1 MAKTIQ
7 EQYNQIKKG
16 KGSKEIFLKEVKRNY
31 PHMIVNSATFKQA
44 EEILLNRSVI
54 TEKLAGIANPTN
66 TKDWFGIFNKNMEI
80 IKEANPK
87 NPNRYPP
94 LHIAQTKESK
104 ADEARK
110 ADNKKVDKALVDL
123 ETKGYDY
130 KDLKNIDNLNG
141 EEVRLGLKFEMDKVR
156 NTVSDADLGDAIK
169 KAQELVV
176 KNLSSDPLYYIK
188 NAAFG
193 IEGIGYTDEAPG
205 ITASKSDKM
214 EKVKLKENKMISLLN
229 ILENGP
235 LGEKPVAKKKKVKKE
250 TLDSKLAEID
260 KQSQIV
266 ALEAKIAHVDEIIEK
281 KNTRLSMVTEDE
293 NLSELADKAKIK
305 LMQREVKDLEK
316 RKMKMEKLYEKMS
329 GKGYKKPV
337 VDEDLGSSNITTN
350 ASTDSDTSS
359 ANSFKNNAND
369 PTAYDKHS
377 IDEDEEIDEVV
388 TKGQNQGSNSGSNDN
403 ASGQYSNENSNISTT
418 HRR

>member
-7 EQYNQIKKG
+7 EQYNQINKG
-16 KGSKEIFLKEVKRNY
+16 KGSKELFLKEVKRNY
-31 PHMIVNSATFKQA
+31 PHMIVNSATYKQA

-54 TEKLAGIANPTN
+54 TENLAGVVNPTKS
-66 TKDWFGIFNKNMEI
+66 TDWFKVFNDNMEI

-110 ADNKKVDKALVDL
+110 ADNKKVDKTLVDL

-130 KDLKNIDNLNG
+130 KDDKNIDNLNG
-141 EEVRLGLKFEMDKVR
+141 EEFRLGLKFEMDKVR
-156 NTVSDADLGDAIK
+156 ETVSDADLGDAIEKAK
-169 KAQELVV
+169 KLVA
-176 KNLSSDPLYYIK
+176 KNLASDPLYYIK

-193 IEGIGYTDEAPG
+193 VEGIGYTDEAPG

-260 KQSQIV
+260 SASQVV

-293 NLSELADKAKIK
+293 NLSELVDKTKIK
-305 LMQREVKDLEK
+305 AMQREVKDLER
-316 RKMKMEKLYEKMS
+316 RKMKMEKLYEKMT
-329 GKGYKKPV
+329 GKGYKKPITD
-337 VDEDLGSSNITTN
+337 VDEDMESSNYAG
-350 ASTDSDTSS
+350 ASNSDTTER
-359 ANSFKNNAND
+359 AFKNNANEKV
-369 PTAYDKHS
+369 A
-377 IDEDEEIDEVV
+377 EE
-388 TKGQNQGSNSGSNDN
+388 SNAG
-403 ASGQYSNENSNISTT
+403 SNENSNDNSNYNSNDNPESYSGLKKF
-418 HRR
+418 RQNN

>member
-7 EQYNQIKKG
+7 EQYNQINKG
-16 KGSKEIFLKEVKRNY
+16 KGSKELFLKEVKRNY
-31 PHMIVNSATFKQA
+31 PHMIVNSATYKQA

-54 TEKLAGIANPTN
+54 TENLAGVVNPTKS
-66 TKDWFGIFNKNMEI
+66 TDWFKVFNDNMEI

-110 ADNKKVDKALVDL
+110 ADNKKVDKTLVDL

-130 KDLKNIDNLNG
+130 KDDKNIDNLNG
-141 EEVRLGLKFEMDKVR
+141 EEFRLGLKFEMDKVR
-156 NTVSDADLGDAIK
+156 ETVSDADLGDAIE
-169 KAQELVV
+169 KARKLVA
-176 KNLSSDPLYYIK
+176 KNLASDPLYYIK

-205 ITASKSDKM
+205 LTASKSDKM

-260 KQSQIV
+260 SASQVV

-293 NLSELADKAKIK
+293 NLTELVDKTKIK
-305 LMQREVKDLEK
+305 AMQREVKDLER
-316 RKMKMEKLYEKMS
+316 RKMKMEKLYEKMT

-337 VDEDLGSSNITTN
+337 VDEDMGSSNYAG
-350 ASTDSDTSS
+350 ASNSDTSER
-359 ANSFKNNAND
+359 AFRNN
-369 PTAYDKHS
+369 K
-377 IDEDEEIDEVV
+377 DEEIAEESNAGSDE
-388 TKGQNQGSNSGSNDN
+388 G
-403 ASGQYSNENSNISTT
+403 SNENSNYNSNENPESYSGLKKF
-418 HRR
+418 RQNN

>member
-7 EQYNQIKKG
+7 EQYNQINKG
-16 KGSKEIFLKEVKRNY
+16 KGSKELFLKEVKRNY
-31 PHMIVNSATFKQA
+31 PHMIVNSATYKQA

-54 TEKLAGIANPTN
+54 TENLAGVVNPTKS
-66 TKDWFGIFNKNMEI
+66 TDWFKVFNDNMEI

-110 ADNKKVDKALVDL
+110 ADNKKVDKTLVDL

-130 KDLKNIDNLNG
+130 KDDKNIDNLNG
-141 EEVRLGLKFEMDKVR
+141 EEFRLGLKFEMDKVR
-156 NTVSDADLGDAIK
+156 ETVSDADLGDAIEKAK
-169 KAQELVV
+169 KLVA
-176 KNLSSDPLYYIK
+176 KNLASDPLYYIK

-193 IEGIGYTDEAPG
+193 VEGIGYTDEAPG

-260 KQSQIV
+260 SASQVV

-293 NLSELADKAKIK
+293 NLSELVDKTKIK
-305 LMQREVKDLEK
+305 AMQREVKDLER
-316 RKMKMEKLYEKMS
+316 RKMKMEKLYEKMT
-329 GKGYKKPV
+329 GKGYKKPITD
-337 VDEDLGSSNITTN
+337 VDEDMESSNYAG
-350 ASTDSDTSS
+350 ASNSDTTER
-359 ANSFKNNAND
+359 AFKNNANEKV
-369 PTAYDKHS
+369 A
-377 IDEDEEIDEVV
+377 EE
-388 TKGQNQGSNSGSNDN
+388 SNAG
-403 ASGQYSNENSNISTT
+403 SNENSNDNSNYNSNDNPESYSGLKKF
-418 HRR
+418 REN

>member
-16 KGSKEIFLKEVKRNY
+16 KGSKELFLKEVKRNY
-31 PHMIVNSATFKQA
+31 PHMIVNSATYKQA

-54 TEKLAGIANPTN
+54 TENIAGVVNQ
-66 TKDWFGIFNKNMEI
+66 TKSTDWFKVFNDNMEI

-87 NPNRYPP
+87 NPNRFPP

-110 ADNKKVDKALVDL
+110 ADASKPDKDVVEL
-123 ETKGYDY
+123 EVKGFDY
-130 KDLKNIDNLNG
+130 KDRKNYDNLNP
-141 EEVRLGLKFEMDKVR
+141 EQFRLGLKFEMDKVR
-156 NTVSDADLGDAIK
+156 ETVSDADLGDAIK
-169 KAQELVV
+169 KAQELVA
-176 KNLSSDPLYYIK
+176 KNLASDPLHYVK

-193 IEGIGYTDEAPG
+193 IDGIGYTDETPG
-205 ITASKSDKM
+205 LKASKSDQM
-214 EKVKLKENKMISLLN
+214 EKVKLKENKMISLMDLM
-229 ILENGP
+229 ESGP

-260 KQSQIV
+260 KASQIV
-266 ALEAKIAHVDEIIEK
+266 ALEAKIAHIDEIVEK
-281 KNTRLSMVTEDE
+281 KNARLSMVTEDE

-305 LMQREVKDLEK
+305 LMQREVKDLER

-337 VDEDLGSSNITTN
+337 VDEDLGSSNYAG
-350 ASTDSDTSS
+350 ASNSDTSER
-359 ANSFKNNAND
+359 AFRNNEN
-369 PTAYDKHS
+369 
-377 IDEDEEIDEVV
+377 EEIAEES
-388 TKGQNQGSNSGSNDN
+388 NAGSNEGSDENSN
-403 ASGQYSNENSNISTT
+403 YSSNENPESYSGLKKFREN
-418 HRR
+418 

>member
-7 EQYNQIKKG
+7 EQYNQINKG
-16 KGSKEIFLKEVKRNY
+16 KGSKELFLKEVKRNY
-31 PHMIVNSATFKQA
+31 PHMIVNSATYKQA

-54 TEKLAGIANPTN
+54 TENLASVVNPTKS
-66 TKDWFGIFNKNMEI
+66 TDWFKVFNDNMEI

-110 ADNKKVDKALVDL
+110 ADNKKVDKTLVDL

-130 KDLKNIDNLNG
+130 KDDKNIDNLNG
-141 EEVRLGLKFEMDKVR
+141 EEFRLGLKFEMDKVR
-156 NTVSDADLGDAIK
+156 ETVSDADLGDAIEKAK
-169 KAQELVV
+169 KLVA
-176 KNLSSDPLYYIK
+176 KNLASDPLYYIK

-193 IEGIGYTDEAPG
+193 VEGIGYTDEAPG

-260 KQSQIV
+260 KASSVV

-293 NLSELADKAKIK
+293 NLSELVDKTKIK
-305 LMQREVKDLEK
+305 AMQREVKDLER
-316 RKMKMEKLYEKMS
+316 RKMKMEKLYEKMT
-329 GKGYKKPV
+329 GKGYKKPITD
-337 VDEDLGSSNITTN
+337 VDEDMESSNYAG
-350 ASTDSDTSS
+350 ASNSDTTER
-359 ANSFKNNAND
+359 AFKNNANEKV
-369 PTAYDKHS
+369 A
-377 IDEDEEIDEVV
+377 EE
-388 TKGQNQGSNSGSNDN
+388 SNAG
-403 ASGQYSNENSNISTT
+403 SNENSNDNSNYNSNDNPESYSGLKKF
-418 HRR
+418 REN

>member
-7 EQYNQIKKG
+7 EQYNQINKG
-16 KGSKEIFLKEVKRNY
+16 KGSKELFLKEVKRNY
-31 PHMIVNSATFKQA
+31 PHMIVNSATYKQA

-54 TEKLAGIANPTN
+54 TENLAGVVNPTKS
-66 TKDWFGIFNKNMEI
+66 TDWFKVFNDNMEI

-110 ADNKKVDKALVDL
+110 ADNKKVDKTLVDL

-130 KDLKNIDNLNG
+130 KDDKNIDNLNG
-141 EEVRLGLKFEMDKVR
+141 EEFRLGLKFEMDKVR
-156 NTVSDADLGDAIK
+156 ETVSDADLGDAIEKAK
-169 KAQELVV
+169 KLVA
-176 KNLSSDPLYYIK
+176 KNLASDPLYYIK

-193 IEGIGYTDEAPG
+193 VEGIGYTDEAPG

-260 KQSQIV
+260 SASQVV

-293 NLSELADKAKIK
+293 NLSELVDKTKIK
-305 LMQREVKDLEK
+305 AMQREVKDLER
-316 RKMKMEKLYEKMS
+316 RKMKMEKLYEKMT
-329 GKGYKKPV
+329 GKGYKKPITD
-337 VDEDLGSSNITTN
+337 VDEDMESSNYAG
-350 ASTDSDTSS
+350 ASNSDTTER
-359 ANSFKNNAND
+359 ANKNNANEKV
-369 PTAYDKHS
+369 A
-377 IDEDEEIDEVV
+377 EE
-388 TKGQNQGSNSGSNDN
+388 SNAG
-403 ASGQYSNENSNISTT
+403 SNENSNDNSNYNSNDNPESYSGLKKF
-418 HRR
+418 REN

>member
-7 EQYNQIKKG
+7 EQYNQINKG
-16 KGSKEIFLKEVKRNY
+16 KGSKELFLKEVKRNY

-54 TEKLAGIANPTN
+54 TENLAGIVNPN
-66 TKDWFGIFNKNMEI
+66 SNKNWFQIFNDNMNV
-80 IKEANPK
+80 IKEETAAAK
-87 NPNRYPP
+87 
-94 LHIAQTKESK
+94 K
-104 ADEARK
+104 DEAIK
-110 ADNKKVDKALVDL
+110 AEVKEPNKDVVEL
-123 ETKGYDY
+123 EVKGNDY
-130 KDLKNIDNLNG
+130 KDDKNINNLSG
-141 EEVRLGLKFEMDKVR
+141 EQVRLGLKFEMDKVR
-156 NTVSDADLGDAIK
+156 ETVSDADLGDAIK
-169 KAQELVV
+169 KAQDLVV
-176 KNLSSDPLYYIK
+176 KNLSSDPLYYVK

-205 ITASKSDKM
+205 ITVSKSDKM
-214 EKVKLKENKMISLLN
+214 EKIKLKENKMISLLN

-337 VDEDLGSSNITTN
+337 VDEDMGSSNYAG
-350 ASTDSDTSS
+350 ASNSDTSER
-359 ANSFKNNAND
+359 AF
-369 PTAYDKHS
+369 
-377 IDEDEEIDEVV
+377 EE
-388 TKGQNQGSNSGSNDN
+388 
-403 ASGQYSNENSNISTT
+403 
-418 HRR
+418 

>member
-16 KGSKEIFLKEVKRNY
+16 KGSKELFLKEVKRNY
-31 PHMIVNSATFKQA
+31 PHMIVNSATFDQA
-44 EEILLNRSVI
+44 EEILLNRSVLSENI
-54 TEKLAGIANPTN
+54 AGVVNMTTEKP
-66 TKDWFGIFNKNMEI
+66 DWFKIFDENMEI

-141 EEVRLGLKFEMDKVR
+141 EEVRLGLKFEMDKVKE
-156 NTVSDADLGDAIK
+156 TVSDADLGEAIK
-169 KAQELVV
+169 KAQDVV
-176 KNLSSDPLYYIK
+176 AKNLAKDPLYYIK

-193 IEGIGYTDEAPG
+193 VDGIGYTDEVPG
-205 ITASKSDKM
+205 ISASKSDKM
-214 EKVKLKENKMISLLN
+214 EPVKLKENKMISLVN

-235 LGEKPVAKKKKVKKE
+235 LGEKPKAKKRVKKE

-260 KQSQIV
+260 KASQLV
-266 ALEAKIAHVDEIIEK
+266 AMEAKIAHVDEIIEK
-281 KNTRLSMVTEDE
+281 KQARLTMVTEDE

-305 LMQREVKDLEK
+305 AMQREVKDLSK

-329 GKGYKKPV
+329 GKKYQKQEVV
-337 VDEDLGSSNITTN
+337 VDEDLESSNYAG
-350 ASTDSDTSS
+350 ASNSDKSEE
-359 ANSFKNNAND
+359 AFKNNANEKV
-369 PTAYDKHS
+369 A
-377 IDEDEEIDEVV
+377 EES
-388 TKGQNQGSNSGSNDN
+388 NAGSNEGSDENSN
-403 ASGQYSNENSNISTT
+403 YNSNENPESYSGLKKFREN
-418 HRR
+418 